1 MDGELLA
8 VLKWTAVYTG
18 FTFLCTA
25 AGAAA
30 VFFLKP
36 DAKTELA
43 ETLSLGFA
51 AGIMTAASVWSLII
65 PAQEMAQKQGDTPWL
80 IASLGIAA
88 GAGFLKLLDAVLPHL
103 HPGAS
108 KPEGPKTKMHRAMLL
123 FLAITLHNIPE
134 GGSVGLTAGLAAIAG
149 DSASLSAAFALALGI
164 GIQNIPEGAA
174 VSLPLAGQGVSRW
187 RAFWFG
193 TGSGAVEPLFG
204 ILAALAIP
212 LFLPVMPFMLAFAA
226 GAMLYVVVEELI
238 PAAHLSQHSDA
249 GTLCFIF
256 GFVHPRGGKRR
267 HPGGRVQAQPE
278 TWQETRQGHLLRL
291 HQLLLRIGR
300 GKRTPPIR
308 SPKSEQAEPY
318 SPDGAVYRHG
328 RHSACVLHQSRE
340 HGRDHHSQAFG
351 GETQGEIR
359 SVKSGRLH

>member
-249 GTLCFIF
+249 GTLCFFF
-256 GFVHPRGGKRR
+256 GFVIMMALDTALG
-267 HPGGRVQAQPE
+267 
-278 TWQETRQGHLLRL
+278 
-291 HQLLLRIGR
+291 
-300 GKRTPPIR
+300 
-308 SPKSEQAEPY
+308 
-318 SPDGAVYRHG
+318 
-328 RHSACVLHQSRE
+328 
-340 HGRDHHSQAFG
+340 
-351 GETQGEIR
+351 
-359 SVKSGRLH
+359 

>member
-134 GGSVGLTAGLAAIAG
+134 GVTSGFSPMNFERAPIKRTAARLHVLP
-149 DSASLSAAFALALGI
+149 STGI
-164 GIQNIPEGAA
+164 RILIFTPLRSF
-174 VSLPLAGQGVSRW
+174 VSL
-187 RAFWFG
+187 
-193 TGSGAVEPLFG
+193 
-204 ILAALAIP
+204 
-212 LFLPVMPFMLAFAA
+212 
-226 GAMLYVVVEELI
+226 
-238 PAAHLSQHSDA
+238 
-249 GTLCFIF
+249 
-256 GFVHPRGGKRR
+256 K
-267 HPGGRVQAQPE
+267 
-278 TWQETRQGHLLRL
+278 L
-291 HQLLLRIGR
+291 HYLLLTVSAPGASD
-300 GKRTPPIR
+300 R
-308 SPKSEQAEPY
+308 SS
-318 SPDGAVYRHG
+318 SLLFRVYQ
-328 RHSACVLHQSRE
+328 C
-340 HGRDHHSQAFG
+340 
-351 GETQGEIR
+351 
-359 SVKSGRLH
+359 

>member
-134 GGSVGLTAGLAAIAG
+134 GGSVGLTAGLGHWHPEHPRRRRSITAACRTRRI
-149 DSASLSAAFALALGI
+149 ALAG
-164 GIQNIPEGAA
+164 
-174 VSLPLAGQGVSRW
+174 
-187 RAFWFG
+187 
-193 TGSGAVEPLFG
+193 
-204 ILAALAIP
+204 
-212 LFLPVMPFMLAFAA
+212 FLV
-226 GAMLYVVVEELI
+226 
-238 PAAHLSQHSDA
+238 
-249 GTLCFIF
+249 
-256 GFVHPRGGKRR
+256 
-267 HPGGRVQAQPE
+267 
-278 TWQETRQGHLLRL
+278 
-291 HQLLLRIGR
+291 
-300 GKRTPPIR
+300 
-308 SPKSEQAEPY
+308 
-318 SPDGAVYRHG
+318 RHG
-328 RHSACVLHQSRE
+328 FRRC
-340 HGRDHHSQAFG
+340 
-351 GETQGEIR
+351 
-359 SVKSGRLH
+359 

>member
-134 GGSVGLTAGLAAIAG
+134 GGSVGLRDLR
-149 DSASLSAAFALALGI
+149 
-164 GIQNIPEGAA
+164 P
-174 VSLPLAGQGVSRW
+174 LP
-187 RAFWFG
+187 
-193 TGSGAVEPLFG
+193 
-204 ILAALAIP
+204 AIP
-212 LFLPVMPFMLAFAA
+212 LHFLRLSRWPWALASRTSPKAPQYHCRLPDKAYRA
-226 GAMLYVVVEELI
+226 GGL
-238 PAAHLSQHSDA
+238 
-249 GTLCFIF
+249 F
-256 GFVHPRGGKRR
+256 GSA
-267 HPGGRVQAQPE
+267 RVQA
-278 TWQETRQGHLLRL
+278 LLSRFSAFSRPL
-291 HQLLLRIGR
+291 
-300 GKRTPPIR
+300 PFR
-308 SPKSEQAEPY
+308 SF
-318 SPDGAVYRHG
+318 
-328 RHSACVLHQSRE
+328 SR
-340 HGRDHHSQAFG
+340 
-351 GETQGEIR
+351 
-359 SVKSGRLH
+359 

>member
-1 MDGELLA
+1 MDGELLT

-80 IASLGIAA
+80 IASLGLAA

-123 FLAITLHNIPE
+123 FLAITAPCFTWW
-134 GGSVGLTAGLAAIAG
+134 SK
-149 DSASLSAAFALALGI
+149 SS
-164 GIQNIPEGAA
+164 
-174 VSLPLAGQGVSRW
+174 SLPPICLS
-187 RAFWFG
+187 
-193 TGSGAVEPLFG
+193 
-204 ILAALAIP
+204 ILTPARFASFSAL
-212 LFLPVMPFMLAFAA
+212 
-226 GAMLYVVVEELI
+226 
-238 PAAHLSQHSDA
+238 SS
-249 GTLCFIF
+249 
-256 GFVHPRGGKRR
+256 
-267 HPGGRVQAQPE
+267 
-278 TWQETRQGHLLRL
+278 
-291 HQLLLRIGR
+291 
-300 GKRTPPIR
+300 
-308 SPKSEQAEPY
+308 
-318 SPDGAVYRHG
+318 
-328 RHSACVLHQSRE
+328 
-340 HGRDHHSQAFG
+340 
-351 GETQGEIR
+351 
-359 SVKSGRLH
+359 

>member
-108 KPEGPKTKMHRAMLL
+108 KPEETKMHRAMLL
-123 FLAITLHNIPE
+123 FLAITLH
-134 GGSVGLTAGLAAIAG
+134 
-149 DSASLSAAFALALGI
+149 
-164 GIQNIPEGAA
+164 NIPEGAA

-256 GFVHPRGGKRR
+256 GFVIMMALDTALG
-267 HPGGRVQAQPE
+267 
-278 TWQETRQGHLLRL
+278 
-291 HQLLLRIGR
+291 
-300 GKRTPPIR
+300 
-308 SPKSEQAEPY
+308 
-318 SPDGAVYRHG
+318 
-328 RHSACVLHQSRE
+328 
-340 HGRDHHSQAFG
+340 
-351 GETQGEIR
+351 
-359 SVKSGRLH
+359 

>member
-51 AGIMTAASVWSLII
+51 AGIMTAASVWSL
-65 PAQEMAQKQGDTPWL
+65 DTPWL

-256 GFVHPRGGKRR
+256 GFVIMMALDTALG
-267 HPGGRVQAQPE
+267 
-278 TWQETRQGHLLRL
+278 
-291 HQLLLRIGR
+291 
-300 GKRTPPIR
+300 
-308 SPKSEQAEPY
+308 
-318 SPDGAVYRHG
+318 
-328 RHSACVLHQSRE
+328 
-340 HGRDHHSQAFG
+340 
-351 GETQGEIR
+351 
-359 SVKSGRLH
+359 

>member
-134 GGSVGLTAGLAAIAG
+134 G
-149 DSASLSAAFALALGI
+149 
-164 GIQNIPEGAA
+164 AA

-256 GFVHPRGGKRR
+256 GFVIMMALDTALG
-267 HPGGRVQAQPE
+267 
-278 TWQETRQGHLLRL
+278 
-291 HQLLLRIGR
+291 
-300 GKRTPPIR
+300 
-308 SPKSEQAEPY
+308 
-318 SPDGAVYRHG
+318 
-328 RHSACVLHQSRE
+328 
-340 HGRDHHSQAFG
+340 
-351 GETQGEIR
+351 
-359 SVKSGRLH
+359 

>member
-43 ETLSLGFA
+43 ETLS
-51 AGIMTAASVWSLII
+51 
-65 PAQEMAQKQGDTPWL
+65 
-80 IASLGIAA
+80 
-88 GAGFLKLLDAVLPHL
+88 
-103 HPGAS
+103 
-108 KPEGPKTKMHRAMLL
+108 HRAMLL

-256 GFVHPRGGKRR
+256 GFVIMMALDTALG
-267 HPGGRVQAQPE
+267 
-278 TWQETRQGHLLRL
+278 
-291 HQLLLRIGR
+291 
-300 GKRTPPIR
+300 
-308 SPKSEQAEPY
+308 
-318 SPDGAVYRHG
+318 
-328 RHSACVLHQSRE
+328 
-340 HGRDHHSQAFG
+340 
-351 GETQGEIR
+351 
-359 SVKSGRLH
+359 

>member
-103 HPGAS
+103 RPGAS
-108 KPEGPKTKMHRAMLL
+108 KPEGLKQRCTVRC
-123 FLAITLHNIPE
+123 FFFW
-134 GGSVGLTAGLAAIAG
+134 
-149 DSASLSAAFALALGI
+149 LS
-164 GIQNIPEGAA
+164 
-174 VSLPLAGQGVSRW
+174 RC
-187 RAFWFG
+187 
-193 TGSGAVEPLFG
+193 T
-204 ILAALAIP
+204 
-212 LFLPVMPFMLAFAA
+212 
-226 GAMLYVVVEELI
+226 
-238 PAAHLSQHSDA
+238 
-249 GTLCFIF
+249 T
-256 GFVHPRGGKRR
+256 
-267 HPGGRVQAQPE
+267 
-278 TWQETRQGHLLRL
+278 
-291 HQLLLRIGR
+291 
-300 GKRTPPIR
+300 
-308 SPKSEQAEPY
+308 SPKA
-318 SPDGAVYRHG
+318 D
-328 RHSACVLHQSRE
+328 
-340 HGRDHHSQAFG
+340 
-351 GETQGEIR
+351 R
-359 SVKSGRLH
+359 SV

>member
-80 IASLGIAA
+80 IAS
-88 GAGFLKLLDAVLPHL
+88 
-103 HPGAS
+103 
-108 KPEGPKTKMHRAMLL
+108 
-123 FLAITLHNIPE
+123 
-134 GGSVGLTAGLAAIAG
+134 
-149 DSASLSAAFALALGI
+149 
-164 GIQNIPEGAA
+164 
-174 VSLPLAGQGVSRW
+174 
-187 RAFWFG
+187 
-193 TGSGAVEPLFG
+193 
-204 ILAALAIP
+204 IP

-256 GFVHPRGGKRR
+256 GFVIMMALDTALG
-267 HPGGRVQAQPE
+267 
-278 TWQETRQGHLLRL
+278 
-291 HQLLLRIGR
+291 
-300 GKRTPPIR
+300 
-308 SPKSEQAEPY
+308 
-318 SPDGAVYRHG
+318 
-328 RHSACVLHQSRE
+328 
-340 HGRDHHSQAFG
+340 
-351 GETQGEIR
+351 
-359 SVKSGRLH
+359 

>member
-18 FTFLCTA
+18 FRFLCTA

-149 DSASLSAAFALALGI
+149 DSASLSAAFALAG
-164 GIQNIPEGAA
+164 
-174 VSLPLAGQGVSRW
+174 
-187 RAFWFG
+187 
-193 TGSGAVEPLFG
+193 
-204 ILAALAIP
+204 
-212 LFLPVMPFMLAFAA
+212 FLV
-226 GAMLYVVVEELI
+226 
-238 PAAHLSQHSDA
+238 
-249 GTLCFIF
+249 
-256 GFVHPRGGKRR
+256 
-267 HPGGRVQAQPE
+267 
-278 TWQETRQGHLLRL
+278 
-291 HQLLLRIGR
+291 
-300 GKRTPPIR
+300 
-308 SPKSEQAEPY
+308 
-318 SPDGAVYRHG
+318 RHG
-328 RHSACVLHQSRE
+328 FRRC
-340 HGRDHHSQAFG
+340 
-351 GETQGEIR
+351 
-359 SVKSGRLH
+359 